1 MEGPTQCFVDPLAM
15 VVGLRL
21 VDGPEFGLKGR
32 KLGSDLVFEG
42 EWGSFM
48 GRPTHRYEFALQE
61 NC

>member
-1 MEGPTQCFVDPLAM
+1 MEDPTQCFVDPLAM

-42 EWGSFM
+42 E
-48 GRPTHRYEFALQE
+48 
-61 NC
+61 